1 MNSLYSHE
9 LNKSRGESVEGYKS
23 NNPERD
29 NLELEMNKS
38 TGLTD
43 KLDKDLN
50 INSSNSSLLEEEDG
64 RYFIILRVT
73 CKIFWPWLVCDTAA
87 LFLLLN

>member
-64 RYFIILRVT
+64 RYFIQ
-73 CKIFWPWLVCDTAA
+73 
-87 LFLLLN
+87 